1 MFFNLSETTSEMAR
15 IAASLGAGRIQAAIA
30 ARGQASVILATGASQ
45 FDIVEALTAAPDID
59 WSKVTAFHL
68 DEYIGLPLSHK
79 ASFRRYL
86 KERFVDKI
94 NTLKSFIFINGE
106 ADDLGAEIK
115 RISDEISQHDIDVGF
130 IGIGEN
136 GHLAFNDP
144 PADFQT
150 KSPFI
155 VVTLD
160 QPCREQQFNEGWF
173 SDIGEVPTQAIS
185 MSVHQILQCKTLIC
199 AVPDARKAE
208 AVKNALQG
216 PVSPMCPASVL
227 QSHTGTHVFTDPA
240 SAALLDEKWLASAT
254 PSAP

>member
-1 MFFNLSETTSEMAR
+1 MFFNLSETTAQMAQK
-15 IAASLGAGRIQAAIA
+15 AAGLGAERIRAAIS

-45 FDIVEALTAAPDID
+45 FEIVAALTFAPDID

-68 DEYIGLPLSHK
+68 DEYIGMPLSHK

-86 KERFVDKI
+86 KERFVDKVT
-94 NTLKSFIFINGE
+94 TLKSFVYINGE
-106 ADDLGAEIK
+106 ADDIDAELK

-130 IGIGEN
+130 VGIGEN

-150 KSPFI
+150 KDPFI

-173 SDIGEVPTQAIS
+173 SSLSDVPTQAIS
-185 MSVHQILQCKTLIC
+185 MSVQQILKSKTLIC
-199 AVPDARKAE
+199 AVPEARKAE
-208 AVKNALQG
+208 ALKNAMQG

-227 QSHTGTHVFTDPA
+227 QSHAGAHVFADAA
-240 SAALLDEKWLASAT
+240 STALLDEKWLATAT
-254 PSAP
+254 PSVS

>member
-1 MFFNLSETTSEMAR
+1 MFFNISDTTSKMAQD
-15 IAASLGAGRIQAAIA
+15 AAGLGADGIREAIA

-45 FDIVEALTAAPDID
+45 FEIVQALTVAPDID

-86 KERFVDKI
+86 KERFVDKVKA
-94 NTLKSFIFINGE
+94 LKSFVYINGE
-106 ADDLGAEIK
+106 AGDLDAEVK
-115 RISDEISQHDIDVGF
+115 RISEEISAVDIDVGF
-130 IGIGEN
+130 VGIGEN

-144 PADFQT
+144 PADFLT
-150 KSPFI
+150 KAPFI

-173 SDIGEVPTQAIS
+173 SELAQVPTQAIS
-185 MSVHQILQCKTLIC
+185 MSIHQILQSKTLIC
-199 AVPDARKAE
+199 AVPDTRKAK
-208 AVKNALQG
+208 AVKNTMQG
-216 PVSPMCPASVL
+216 PVTNMCPASVL
-227 QSHTGTHVFTDPA
+227 QSHAGAHVFTDPA

-254 PSAP
+254 PSVR